1 MPSSPSSFP
10 SSAPEAAPEPA
21 TSAPVED
28 RSPGQMS
35 LFRGK
40 LRFWGTMVPLLIAD
54 LWSKAAVFA
63 ALGAAEPG
71 VIVPGRAVWGGPVHF
86 HLVAWW
92 NTGTIWGLFKD
103 WTLPLTVLRCMALI
117 VLAYFAARTPR
128 RARFQLHVLGLIC
141 AGALGNLY
149 DNLTQEDGGVRD
161 FLLFFII
168 RGGVATQFPAFNV
181 ADSCITVG
189 ATALIVSLW
198 RSDRAEAKKRK
209 EDKRPALPRS

>member
-1 MPSSPSSFP
+1 
-10 SSAPEAAPEPA
+10 
-21 TSAPVED
+21 
-28 RSPGQMS
+28 MS

-40 LRFWGTMVPLLIAD
+40 LRFWGTLVPLLVAD

-71 VIVPGRAVWGGPVHF
+71 VLVQPVVVWGGPVHF

-103 WTLPLTVLRCMALI
+103 WTLPLTVLRCLAV
-117 VLAYFAARTPR
+117 VLLLYFTARSPAK
-128 RARFQLHVLGLIC
+128 ARMQLHILGLIF

-149 DNLTQEDGGVRD
+149 DNLTQAGGGVRD
-161 FLLFFII
+161 FLLFFIELEEGT
-168 RGGVATQFPAFNV
+168 RSFPAFNI

-189 ATALIVSLW
+189 AFALIFLLW
-198 RSDRAEAKKRK
+198 RSDSDKKV
-209 EDKRPALPRS
+209 S

>member
-1 MPSSPSSFP
+1 
-10 SSAPEAAPEPA
+10 
-21 TSAPVED
+21 
-28 RSPGQMS
+28 MS

-40 LRFWGTMVPLLIAD
+40 LRFWGTMVPLLVAD

-71 VIVPGRAVWGGPVHF
+71 AHVQSRVVWGGPVHF

-103 WTLPLTVLRCMALI
+103 WTLPLTVLRCIAV
-117 VLAYFAARTPR
+117 VLLLYFTARTPSR
-128 RARFQLHVLGLIC
+128 SRMQLHILGLIF

-149 DNLTQEDGGVRD
+149 DNLTQEGGGVRD
-161 FLLFFII
+161 FLLFFIV
-168 RGGVATQFPAFNV
+168 REGENASFPAFNI

-189 ATALIVSLW
+189 AFALIFLLW
-198 RSDRAEAKKRK
+198 GSDSAKKV
-209 EDKRPALPRS
+209 S